1 MSSMNY
7 QKVYMNQIHSSS
19 LLCQLS
25 HMWKSQMLCDAIIKT
40 GQIITKAHRVVL
52 VAACPMLQS
61 MENASAGSHLEV
73 RLAADIK
80 QESVNTFLQYLYEGF
95 MMLTEENVR
104 DVEKVA
110 RLLQV
115 DSVIKCC
122 ADFYKC
128 MNAKTGAPFPGSAY
142 KYSFSGHDLAEFRHV
157 RATGLQKTASERI
170 IKRVSDFPRPG
181 SPGSK
186 RPRLHRGGSPS
197 DVTVIGSDKADD
209 TASMSHSYMA
219 GAPDPWDRVPK
230 LGSGMGRQ
238 GATGRN
244 SQPGVIEI
252 VEESI
257 ELVQTEPP
265 EKDSGQSSSSSS
277 RSSQRSAAVSIA
289 VTSQFNTEPDIS
301 VVNVFGNPDTQS
313 STPAAATNTITSS
326 SSSRGSITVSPLT
339 IFQDPHPPSSSGPE
353 PPSSSTVDSSS
364 GQDQQRLSEMQFSG
378 FSQRQDM
385 DSYSSGKQKSGD
397 GQLSSTPQQRPF
409 PMSMSPINQPKPF
422 AAGSAMQAGMSSP
435 SSMSL
440 PLGSPSSSKS
450 VQKPR
455 SAPASPAERARDNRR
470 ASEAA
475 GMQSTADMTPDLSIV
490 KIEASNHE
498 TGGLDMHV
506 DMPEE
511 GVMRIHQGRMP
522 DDQDDTSD
530 KEIEDWAR
538 EEMSNEG
545 SNISGDQNNSWYMG
559 TFKGTSS
566 CPEDQT
572 YSPGHDAEPSYVY
585 LDTEDIQTVQW
596 ALKLFRGFLV
606 GLNLAVDFE
615 GFPPSQL
622 NDCLSKFYLEAKS
635 KRGEMY
641 HVSTLTDVRNSIM
654 RYLSNLTPE
663 WKAHI
668 KHSNVFQPSNNLLDN
683 LRESLSES
691 PIKPKAPMKIP
702 MTASDVSLLIAS
714 GCLNLDTPL
723 GLFRKVWY
731 DLTLH
736 LGCGGQSALRGL
748 TQDSFI
754 LETDEKGRK
763 FYRLNHS
770 IKIQRARSCME
781 MQYWNWDGRMY
792 EIVGNP
798 MCPVRSMDKY
808 LSKRNPNKD
817 AFFQRPKG
825 HVHPNDVVWYESPV
839 GHGVLACLMSK
850 MAEDACLSR
859 TYTNSSIRVTIADLL
874 ERKGYSVETTM
885 GMDPRN
891 KSTKSLPAFSN
902 VKADDLHANSIL
914 IHQIMYQSDSN

>member
-95 MMLTEENVR
+95 MMLTEDNVR

-181 SPGSK
+181 SPGNK
-186 RPRLHRGGSPS
+186 RPRLHRGASPS

-209 TASMSHSYMA
+209 TASMSHSYMT

-238 GATGRN
+238 GATGKN

-265 EKDSGQSSSSSS
+265 EKDSGQPSSS
-277 RSSQRSAAVSIA
+277 RSSQKSAAVSIA

-301 VVNVFGNPDTQS
+301 VVNVFGAPETQS
-313 STPAAATNTITSS
+313 ASAGTASANTITSS

-339 IFQDPHPPSSSGPE
+339 IFQDPHPPSSSAPE
-353 PPSSSTVDSSS
+353 PPSSSAVDSSS
-364 GQDQQRLSEMQFSG
+364 GQDQQQRLPEMQFSG

-385 DSYSSGKQKSGD
+385 DSVYSAGKQQKNTDS
-397 GQLSSTPQQRPF
+397 QLTSTPQQRPF
-409 PMSMSPINQPKPF
+409 PVSVSPINQPKPF
-422 AAGSAMQAGMSSP
+422 AAGSAMQAGISSP

-470 ASEAA
+470 ASEAT

-511 GVMRIHQGRMP
+511 GVMRIHQGRLP
-522 DDQDDTSD
+522 EEQEDTSD

-545 SNISGDQNNSWYMG
+545 SNVSGDQNNSWYMG
-559 TFKGTSS
+559 TFKGRRPDKWRTG
-566 CPEDQT
+566 
-572 YSPGHDAEPSYVY
+572 GHVLTGESKHLSA
-585 LDTEDIQTVQW
+585 
-596 ALKLFRGFLV
+596 
-606 GLNLAVDFE
+606 
-615 GFPPSQL
+615 PSQL
-622 NDCLSKFYLEAKS
+622 WLQSPTLALDTSS
-635 KRGEMY
+635 S
-641 HVSTLTDVRNSIM
+641 VS
-654 RYLSNLTPE
+654 
-663 WKAHI
+663 
-668 KHSNVFQPSNNLLDN
+668 LDN
-683 LRESLSES
+683 KTSMILTEHSSLVQQILLNTPKGKRHNMWPSVIVSDKGIDGKSEG
-691 PIKPKAPMKIP
+691 PETCYIK
-702 MTASDVSLLIAS
+702 
-714 GCLNLDTPL
+714 LDPE
-723 GLFRKVWY
+723 V
-731 DLTLH
+731 
-736 LGCGGQSALRGL
+736 QEAV
-748 TQDSFI
+748 
-754 LETDEKGRK
+754 
-763 FYRLNHS
+763 
-770 IKIQRARSCME
+770 
-781 MQYWNWDGRMY
+781 Y
-792 EIVGNP
+792 EIFGSSYSRQNFAWRL
-798 MCPVRSMDKY
+798 VRSMFEDSELKDHNCY
-808 LSKRNPNKD
+808 GRKGKPSLDVEKLSKVKELVFSYYPLDDCVLQQRAWKACTVAIDKGIRNTFCD
-817 AFFQRPKG
+817 Y
-825 HVHPNDVVWYESPV
+825 HP
-839 GHGVLACLMSK
+839 
-850 MAEDACLSR
+850 R
-859 TYTNSSIRVTIADLL
+859 QQSSD
-874 ERKGYSVETTM
+874 
-885 GMDPRN
+885 
-891 KSTKSLPAFSN
+891 
-902 VKADDLHANSIL
+902 
-914 IHQIMYQSDSN
+914 

>member
-559 TFKGTSS
+559 TFKDFDTGQADVLNNSAVSS
-566 CPEDQT
+566 IIGEIEKATIHKNIKHAVHSAVQDLEYQGVEWDYNVSYREGINPEVNMRIINTVMAQYPNMVVT
-572 YSPGHDAEPSYVY
+572 GVVKACRSYFM
-585 LDTEDIQTVQW
+585 TRKTRAKRIQTNRVEEARKKQR
-596 ALKLFRGFLV
+596 KRQRMTNV
-606 GLNLAVDFE
+606 GD
-615 GFPPSQL
+615 
-622 NDCLSKFYLEAKS
+622 
-635 KRGEMY
+635 
-641 HVSTLTDVRNSIM
+641 
-654 RYLSNLTPE
+654 
-663 WKAHI
+663 
-668 KHSNVFQPSNNLLDN
+668 
-683 LRESLSES
+683 
-691 PIKPKAPMKIP
+691 
-702 MTASDVSLLIAS
+702 
-714 GCLNLDTPL
+714 
-723 GLFRKVWY
+723 
-731 DLTLH
+731 
-736 LGCGGQSALRGL
+736 
-748 TQDSFI
+748 
-754 LETDEKGRK
+754 
-763 FYRLNHS
+763 
-770 IKIQRARSCME
+770 
-781 MQYWNWDGRMY
+781 
-792 EIVGNP
+792 
-798 MCPVRSMDKY
+798 
-808 LSKRNPNKD
+808 
-817 AFFQRPKG
+817 
-825 HVHPNDVVWYESPV
+825 
-839 GHGVLACLMSK
+839 
-850 MAEDACLSR
+850 
-859 TYTNSSIRVTIADLL
+859 
-874 ERKGYSVETTM
+874 
-885 GMDPRN
+885 
-891 KSTKSLPAFSN
+891 
-902 VKADDLHANSIL
+902 
-914 IHQIMYQSDSN
+914 

>member
-95 MMLTEENVR
+95 MMLTEDNVR

-181 SPGSK
+181 SPGNK
-186 RPRLHRGGSPS
+186 RPRLHRGASPS

-209 TASMSHSYMA
+209 TASMSHSYMT

-238 GATGRN
+238 GATGKN

-265 EKDSGQSSSSSS
+265 EKDSGQPSSS
-277 RSSQRSAAVSIA
+277 RSSQKSAAVSIA

-301 VVNVFGNPDTQS
+301 VVNVFGAPETQS
-313 STPAAATNTITSS
+313 ASAGTASANTITSS

-339 IFQDPHPPSSSGPE
+339 IFQDPHPPSSSAPE
-353 PPSSSTVDSSS
+353 PPSSSAVDSSS
-364 GQDQQRLSEMQFSG
+364 GQDQQQRLPEMQFSG

-385 DSYSSGKQKSGD
+385 DSVYSAGKQQKNTDS
-397 GQLSSTPQQRPF
+397 QLTSTPQQRPF
-409 PMSMSPINQPKPF
+409 PVSVSPINQPKPF
-422 AAGSAMQAGMSSP
+422 AAGSAMQAGISSP

-470 ASEAA
+470 ASEAT

-511 GVMRIHQGRMP
+511 GVMRIHQGRLP
-522 DDQDDTSD
+522 EEQEDTSD

-545 SNISGDQNNSWYMG
+545 SNVSGDQNNSWYMG
-559 TFKGTSS
+559 TFKEPIPKHRSVTQQNGEKQNLKLPQMAPVVASSKAPTTVTSS
-566 CPEDQT
+566 SRQQVYPEFEGADPALLALGITDSCITPGEVYIDIGGENQDDVVITGNTPGVSSVQQHKQHNWGASPRTGKARGRSPRPLLGSTQGHATSWDQVAMSRDSQVVPVELHRAHSYQDAFPDEPGT
-572 YSPGHDAEPSYVY
+572 GERSPRSVGAMLNHRAIHTPMMKNKPCAYCLMKQVRTKSGWYVY
-585 LDTEDIQTVQW
+585 TTYKCEVCDVPLCTGQRNCF
-596 ALKLFRGFLV
+596 ALYHMDNKLPGQVINTRADSNNVL
-606 GLNLAVDFE
+606 
-615 GFPPSQL
+615 
-622 NDCLSKFYLEAKS
+622 
-635 KRGEMY
+635 
-641 HVSTLTDVRNSIM
+641 STL
-654 RYLSNLTPE
+654 
-663 WKAHI
+663 
-668 KHSNVFQPSNNLLDN
+668 
-683 LRESLSES
+683 
-691 PIKPKAPMKIP
+691 
-702 MTASDVSLLIAS
+702 
-714 GCLNLDTPL
+714 
-723 GLFRKVWY
+723 
-731 DLTLH
+731 
-736 LGCGGQSALRGL
+736 QS
-748 TQDSFI
+748 
-754 LETDEKGRK
+754 
-763 FYRLNHS
+763 
-770 IKIQRARSCME
+770 
-781 MQYWNWDGRMY
+781 
-792 EIVGNP
+792 
-798 MCPVRSMDKY
+798 
-808 LSKRNPNKD
+808 
-817 AFFQRPKG
+817 
-825 HVHPNDVVWYESPV
+825 
-839 GHGVLACLMSK
+839 
-850 MAEDACLSR
+850 
-859 TYTNSSIRVTIADLL
+859 
-874 ERKGYSVETTM
+874 
-885 GMDPRN
+885 
-891 KSTKSLPAFSN
+891 
-902 VKADDLHANSIL
+902 
-914 IHQIMYQSDSN
+914 

>member
-559 TFKGTSS
+559 TFKGGSSVTFLQGKPSSVTMATSLS
-566 CPEDQT
+566 GNHSMANMATSLLGNDSNISMTTNLPEWQDQIQIQGVDHRLIHIGGKNRACAYCT
-572 YSPGHDAEPSYVY
+572 ISKNKTRLGWARKSYYKCDACGVPLCRGETNCYERYHDLVQEHQHLVDSPKNLY
-585 LDTEDIQTVQW
+585 
-596 ALKLFRGFLV
+596 KFL
-606 GLNLAVDFE
+606 LRKFSSQMDVDF
-615 GFPPSQL
+615 
-622 NDCLSKFYLEAKS
+622 
-635 KRGEMY
+635 
-641 HVSTLTDVRNSIM
+641 V
-654 RYLSNLTPE
+654 PE
-663 WKAHI
+663 SFKMQGI
-668 KHSNVFQPSNNLLDN
+668 DFSFSSLD
-683 LRESLSES
+683 
-691 PIKPKAPMKIP
+691 PK
-702 MTASDVSLLIAS
+702 
-714 GCLNLDTPL
+714 
-723 GLFRKVWY
+723 
-731 DLTLH
+731 
-736 LGCGGQSALRGL
+736 
-748 TQDSFI
+748 
-754 LETDEKGRK
+754 
-763 FYRLNHS
+763 
-770 IKIQRARSCME
+770 
-781 MQYWNWDGRMY
+781 
-792 EIVGNP
+792 
-798 MCPVRSMDKY
+798 
-808 LSKRNPNKD
+808 
-817 AFFQRPKG
+817 
-825 HVHPNDVVWYESPV
+825 
-839 GHGVLACLMSK
+839 
-850 MAEDACLSR
+850 
-859 TYTNSSIRVTIADLL
+859 
-874 ERKGYSVETTM
+874 
-885 GMDPRN
+885 
-891 KSTKSLPAFSN
+891 
-902 VKADDLHANSIL
+902 
-914 IHQIMYQSDSN
+914 

>member
-25 HMWKSQMLCDAIIKT
+25 HMWKGQMLCDAIIKT
-40 GQIITKAHRVVL
+40 GQVITKAHRVVL

-104 DVEKVA
+104 DVEKVG

-128 MNAKTGAPFPGSAY
+128 MNAKTGAPFPGSSY

-186 RPRLHRGGSPS
+186 RPRLYRGGSPS

-209 TASMSHSYMA
+209 TASMSHSYMS

-230 LGSGMGRQ
+230 LGSGMSRQ

-252 VEESI
+252 IEERI

-265 EKDSGQSSSSSS
+265 EKDSGQPSSS
-277 RSSQRSAAVSIA
+277 RSSQKSAAVSIA

-301 VVNVFGNPDTQS
+301 VVNVFGSPETQS
-313 STPAAATNTITSS
+313 TTAASNAITSS

-339 IFQDPHPPSSSGPE
+339 IFQEPHPQSSSAPEPSS
-353 PPSSSTVDSSS
+353 SSSTVESS
-364 GQDQQRLSEMQFSG
+364 GQVSEIQFAG
-378 FSQRQDM
+378 FSQRQDVV
-385 DSYSSGKQKSGD
+385 DSVYGMGKQQKSVD
-397 GQLSSTPQQRPF
+397 SQLTSTPHQRPF
-409 PMSMSPINQPKPF
+409 PVSVSPITQPKPF
-422 AAGSAMQAGMSSP
+422 AAGSAVQAGISSP

-455 SAPASPAERARDNRR
+455 SAPASPAERARDSRR

-475 GMQSTADMTPDLSIV
+475 GMHSTADMTPDLSIV
-490 KIEASNHE
+490 KIESSNHE

-511 GVMRIHQGRMP
+511 GVMRIHPGRMP
-522 DDQDDTSD
+522 DEQEEASD

-559 TFKGTSS
+559 TFK
-566 CPEDQT
+566 
-572 YSPGHDAEPSYVY
+572 
-585 LDTEDIQTVQW
+585 DTESG
-596 ALKLFRGFLV
+596 LFHPPFSQSTG
-606 GLNLAVDFE
+606 VDL
-615 GFPPSQL
+615 FPPL
-622 NDCLSKFYLEAKS
+622 A
-635 KRGEMY
+635 G
-641 HVSTLTDVRNSIM
+641 
-654 RYLSNLTPE
+654 
-663 WKAHI
+663 
-668 KHSNVFQPSNNLLDN
+668 
-683 LRESLSES
+683 
-691 PIKPKAPMKIP
+691 
-702 MTASDVSLLIAS
+702 
-714 GCLNLDTPL
+714 
-723 GLFRKVWY
+723 
-731 DLTLH
+731 DLTQH
-736 LGCGGQSALRGL
+736 
-748 TQDSFI
+748 I
-754 LETDEKGRK
+754 
-763 FYRLNHS
+763 
-770 IKIQRARSCME
+770 
-781 MQYWNWDGRMY
+781 
-792 EIVGNP
+792 
-798 MCPVRSMDKY
+798 PVKNENNKY
-808 LSKRNPNKD
+808 TKCFL
-817 AFFQRPKG
+817 
-825 HVHPNDVVWYESPV
+825 
-839 GHGVLACLMSK
+839 CL
-850 MAEDACLSR
+850 
-859 TYTNSSIRVTIADLL
+859 
-874 ERKGYSVETTM
+874 
-885 GMDPRN
+885 RN
-891 KSTKSLPAFSN
+891 KTKTKSGWRVNTYYKCSRC
-902 VKADDLHANSIL
+902 SIPL
-914 IHQIMYQSDSN
+914 CNNRERNCFETFHRQLLMYKSDASQYPNQPLFKYPFE

>member
-559 TFKGTSS
+559 TFKGPASVS
-566 CPEDQT
+566 HRQMQSFQSHSKSFASYPPRQSHILAQGDMQ
-572 YSPGHDAEPSYVY
+572 GH
-585 LDTEDIQTVQW
+585 
-596 ALKLFRGFLV
+596 
-606 GLNLAVDFE
+606 LAMLARMSAP
-615 GFPPSQL
+615 GFPVQGQAYS
-622 NDCLSKFYLEAKS
+622 SK
-635 KRGEMY
+635 
-641 HVSTLTDVRNSIM
+641 V
-654 RYLSNLTPE
+654 
-663 WKAHI
+663 
-668 KHSNVFQPSNNLLDN
+668 
-683 LRESLSES
+683 SES
-691 PIKPKAPMKIP
+691 PTYGGNLQKASSLYLGGHHHRLAHLQGLRKLCVYCQFNKIKTK
-702 MTASDVSLLIAS
+702 S
-714 GCLNLDTPL
+714 GWWIYTRYKCEGCEVPLCNTTSERDCFMLYHNLM
-723 GLFRKVWY
+723 Y
-731 DLTLH
+731 
-736 LGCGGQSALRGL
+736 GGS
-748 TQDSFI
+748 
-754 LETDEKGRK
+754 
-763 FYRLNHS
+763 
-770 IKIQRARSCME
+770 
-781 MQYWNWDGRMY
+781 
-792 EIVGNP
+792 
-798 MCPVRSMDKY
+798 
-808 LSKRNPNKD
+808 
-817 AFFQRPKG
+817 
-825 HVHPNDVVWYESPV
+825 
-839 GHGVLACLMSK
+839 
-850 MAEDACLSR
+850 
-859 TYTNSSIRVTIADLL
+859 
-874 ERKGYSVETTM
+874 SVEAPTSAQASQVNAAPT
-885 GMDPRN
+885 
-891 KSTKSLPAFSN
+891 SAPALQLAHDN
-902 VKADDLHANSIL
+902 VNNDLKADFSQNDANSGL
-914 IHQIMYQSDSN
+914 QYYSADK

>member
-559 TFKGTSS
+559 TFKEDPWVASPVSGSSFPASPSWRSSSQVGSLPTRLAIHKLIPISGPINRKLCVYCQLNKTKTKSGWLVYSRCKCEACDVALCKRERGCFKLYHDLIFGGVNEANESQTGVGSNVNLKQFIVKPHSSMSMSLANVSSSHISNTTPYSKYTLSHHVASLPQSNISTTHQSVSSTHPTNSNILVCPVSPKHEYHHMPSSSVDSTMSREPSRQGFRGTSCPHNVCKCSRKLRPCDNKLMS
-566 CPEDQT
+566 CD
-572 YSPGHDAEPSYVY
+572 
-585 LDTEDIQTVQW
+585 
-596 ALKLFRGFLV
+596 
-606 GLNLAVDFE
+606 
-615 GFPPSQL
+615 
-622 NDCLSKFYLEAKS
+622 SKF
-635 KRGEMY
+635 
-641 HVSTLTDVRNSIM
+641 
-654 RYLSNLTPE
+654 
-663 WKAHI
+663 
-668 KHSNVFQPSNNLLDN
+668 
-683 LRESLSES
+683 
-691 PIKPKAPMKIP
+691 
-702 MTASDVSLLIAS
+702 
-714 GCLNLDTPL
+714 
-723 GLFRKVWY
+723 
-731 DLTLH
+731 
-736 LGCGGQSALRGL
+736 
-748 TQDSFI
+748 
-754 LETDEKGRK
+754 
-763 FYRLNHS
+763 
-770 IKIQRARSCME
+770 
-781 MQYWNWDGRMY
+781 
-792 EIVGNP
+792 
-798 MCPVRSMDKY
+798 
-808 LSKRNPNKD
+808 
-817 AFFQRPKG
+817 
-825 HVHPNDVVWYESPV
+825 
-839 GHGVLACLMSK
+839 
-850 MAEDACLSR
+850 
-859 TYTNSSIRVTIADLL
+859 
-874 ERKGYSVETTM
+874 
-885 GMDPRN
+885 
-891 KSTKSLPAFSN
+891 
-902 VKADDLHANSIL
+902 
-914 IHQIMYQSDSN
+914 

>member
-559 TFKGTSS
+559 TFKEPASNPYSQSKTLLHLSGHLTTMARMSVPSVPVVPQRHMVVAQGHHPQGHLFEVRTDNKGT
-566 CPEDQT
+566 PKI
-572 YSPGHDAEPSYVY
+572 EPQHRLVHLEGQKKLCVY
-585 LDTEDIQTVQW
+585 C
-596 ALKLFRGFLV
+596 
-606 GLNLAVDFE
+606 
-615 GFPPSQL
+615 QL
-622 NDCLSKFYLEAKS
+622 N
-635 KRGEMY
+635 
-641 HVSTLTDVRNSIM
+641 N
-654 RYLSNLTPE
+654 
-663 WKAHI
+663 I
-668 KHSNVFQPSNNLLDN
+668 K
-683 LRESLSES
+683 
-691 PIKPKAPMKIP
+691 
-702 MTASDVSLLIAS
+702 
-714 GCLNLDTPL
+714 
-723 GLFRKVWY
+723 
-731 DLTLH
+731 
-736 LGCGGQSALRGL
+736 
-748 TQDSFI
+748 
-754 LETDEKGRK
+754 
-763 FYRLNHS
+763 
-770 IKIQRARSCME
+770 
-781 MQYWNWDGRMY
+781 
-792 EIVGNP
+792 
-798 MCPVRSMDKY
+798 
-808 LSKRNPNKD
+808 
-817 AFFQRPKG
+817 
-825 HVHPNDVVWYESPV
+825 
-839 GHGVLACLMSK
+839 
-850 MAEDACLSR
+850 
-859 TYTNSSIRVTIADLL
+859 
-874 ERKGYSVETTM
+874 
-885 GMDPRN
+885 
-891 KSTKSLPAFSN
+891 TKSGWWVYTWYKCEGCEVPLCNTTSERDCF
-902 VKADDLHANSIL
+902 LLYHR
-914 IHQIMYQSDSN
+914 HTH

>member
-25 HMWKSQMLCDAIIKT
+25 HMWKGQMLCDAIIKT
-40 GQIITKAHRVVL
+40 GQVITKAHRVVL

-104 DVEKVA
+104 DVEKVG

-128 MNAKTGAPFPGSAY
+128 MNAKTGAPFPGSSY

-186 RPRLHRGGSPS
+186 RPRLYRGGSPS

-209 TASMSHSYMA
+209 TASMSHSYMS

-230 LGSGMGRQ
+230 LGSGMSRQ

-252 VEESI
+252 IEERI

-265 EKDSGQSSSSSS
+265 EKDSGQPSSS
-277 RSSQRSAAVSIA
+277 RSSQKSAAVSIA

-301 VVNVFGNPDTQS
+301 VVNVFGSPETQS
-313 STPAAATNTITSS
+313 TTAASNAITSS

-339 IFQDPHPPSSSGPE
+339 IFQEPHPQSSSAPEPSS
-353 PPSSSTVDSSS
+353 SSSTVESS
-364 GQDQQRLSEMQFSG
+364 GQVSEIQFAG
-378 FSQRQDM
+378 FSQRQDVV
-385 DSYSSGKQKSGD
+385 DSVYGMGKQQKSVD
-397 GQLSSTPQQRPF
+397 SQLTSTPHQRPF
-409 PMSMSPINQPKPF
+409 PVSVSPITQPKPF
-422 AAGSAMQAGMSSP
+422 AAGSAVQAGISSP

-455 SAPASPAERARDNRR
+455 SAPASPAERARDSRR

-475 GMQSTADMTPDLSIV
+475 GMHSTADMTPDLSIV
-490 KIEASNHE
+490 KIESSNHE

-511 GVMRIHQGRMP
+511 GVMRIHPGRMP
-522 DDQDDTSD
+522 DEQEEASD

-559 TFKGTSS
+559 TFKAGEVVGDDDDVICVEQQVVYTGERKQYLAGTRMRTLRDIKLMKEWLASHGMS
-566 CPEDQT
+566 NNIET
-572 YSPGHDAEPSYVY
+572 MDAVTLNNSLEHFYAGASTRDGKPYTRS
-585 LDTEDIQTVQW
+585 T
-596 ALKLFRGFLV
+596 LV
-606 GLNLAVDFE
+606 GIRASMNRYMQTLPLGNVYSVLKSDAFASSNAVLERLCDRDKGRE
-615 GFPPSQL
+615 RITIKK
-622 NDCLSKFYLEAKS
+622 CLSCEDLS
-635 KRGEMY
+635 KLMLSG
-641 HVSTLTDVRNSIM
+641 VLSTCNPLSI
-654 RYLSNLTPE
+654 
-663 WKAHI
+663 
-668 KHSNVFQPSNNLLDN
+668 V
-683 LRESLSES
+683 
-691 PIKPKAPMKIP
+691 
-702 MTASDVSLLIAS
+702 
-714 GCLNLDTPL
+714 
-723 GLFRKVWY
+723 RKVWF

-736 LGCGGQSALRGL
+736 FGIKGKEAIRTL
-748 TQDSFI
+748 TKDSFI
-754 LETDEKGRK
+754 LETDENGLNY
-763 FYRLNHS
+763 YRLNVEKEMP
-770 IKIQRARSCME
+770 KIDTFSE
-781 MQYWNWDGRMY
+781 MHDWNWHMRMY
-792 EIVGNP
+792 EIP
-798 MCPVRSMDKY
+798 DSPHCPVRSMSLY
-808 LSKRNPNKD
+808 ISKLGHVHD
-817 AFFQRPKG
+817 DFFQRSIESKQCNSRFWYLGPMG
-825 HVHPNDVVWYESPV
+825 HNTILKMMSDISESA
-839 GHGVLACLMSK
+839 G
-850 MAEDACLSR
+850 LSI
-859 TYTNSSIRVTIADLL
+859 TYTNICLKATIAKMLSEHQEFNEDSVLNMHCKNRAGL
-874 ERKGYSVETTM
+874 VPLFPSGKLKQYSYI
-885 GMDPRN
+885 
-891 KSTKSLPAFSN
+891 
-902 VKADDLHANSIL
+902 LHNLFYSQL
-914 IHQIMYQSDSN
+914 YDYDN

>member
-559 TFKGTSS
+559 TFKEWLTIQG
-566 CPEDQT
+566 EDPNFEQT
-572 YSPGHDAEPSYVY
+572 TAV
-585 LDTEDIQTVQW
+585 
-596 ALKLFRGFLV
+596 KLNHLLV
-606 GLNLAVDFE
+606 NFYRYYHSNENLPDE
-615 GFPPSQL
+615 LLRLYP
-622 NDCLSKFYLEAKS
+622 LE
-635 KRGEMY
+635 M
-641 HVSTLTDVRNSIM
+641 T
-654 RYLSNLTPE
+654 RYLQAKPFFRDMDITYNPEFVSSNRVLESILGGDVETATKPITP
-663 WKAHI
+663 AHLQI
-668 KHSNVFQPSNNLLDN
+668 LYSS
-683 LRESLSES
+683 
-691 PIKPKAPMKIP
+691 
-702 MTASDVSLLIAS
+702 SLLS
-714 GCLNLDTPL
+714 CNDPFSLQN
-723 GLFRKVWY
+723 KVWMDVNLY
-731 DLTLH
+731 FGVL
-736 LGCGGQSALRGL
+736 SRIFLRQL
-748 TQDSFI
+748 RKDSFV
-754 LETDEKGRK
+754 LETDPTMGRRYFRIVDSNIGK
-763 FYRLNHS
+763 DKVMS
-770 IKIQRARSCME
+770 
-781 MQYWNWDGRMY
+781 RMY
-792 EIVGNP
+792 EQIGSP
-798 MCPVRSMDKY
+798 FCPVSSLLLY
-808 LSKRNPNKD
+808 LTKLNPNSD
-817 AFFQRPKG
+817 VFFQQPRRESNLQNWYTETAVGKN
-825 HVHPNDVVWYESPV
+825 VHSNKLATLCSHAGINTYYKNTALRMFSRS
-839 GHGVLACLMSK
+839 VLSYTSDLTNAYSD
-850 MAEDACLSR
+850 EIER
-859 TYTNSSIRVTIADLL
+859 TINGL
-874 ERKGYSVETTM
+874 
-885 GMDPRN
+885 N
-891 KSTKSLPAFSN
+891 N
-902 VKADDLHANSIL
+902 
-914 IHQIMYQSDSN
+914 

>member
-559 TFKGTSS
+559 TFKDPQTSAGS
-566 CPEDQT
+566 KPYRLSNVMRQQAAPFKGPAHQGP
-572 YSPGHDAEPSYVY
+572 SFGSAKALPGLGSFLKGSGPAKH
-585 LDTEDIQTVQW
+585 
-596 ALKLFRGFLV
+596 ALSQ
-606 GLNLAVDFE
+606 
-615 GFPPSQL
+615 SQL
-622 NDCLSKFYLEAKS
+622 VTAMFHGPVSGHPTGAGTMSDLSASYLQSGDKQGAWLQQKYEGQVQEESHECGPFSDHKLVYTIDKKYKPCVFCQINKKKTKSGWYAYSYYKCDVCDIPLCKGSRDCFHLYHKFLA
-635 KRGEMY
+635 
-641 HVSTLTDVRNSIM
+641 I
-654 RYLSNLTPE
+654 
-663 WKAHI
+663 
-668 KHSNVFQPSNNLLDN
+668 
-683 LRESLSES
+683 
-691 PIKPKAPMKIP
+691 
-702 MTASDVSLLIAS
+702 
-714 GCLNLDTPL
+714 
-723 GLFRKVWY
+723 
-731 DLTLH
+731 
-736 LGCGGQSALRGL
+736 
-748 TQDSFI
+748 
-754 LETDEKGRK
+754 
-763 FYRLNHS
+763 
-770 IKIQRARSCME
+770 
-781 MQYWNWDGRMY
+781 
-792 EIVGNP
+792 
-798 MCPVRSMDKY
+798 
-808 LSKRNPNKD
+808 NKD
-817 AFFQRPKG
+817 YACVNIPK
-825 HVHPNDVVWYESPV
+825 
-839 GHGVLACLMSK
+839 
-850 MAEDACLSR
+850 SR
-859 TYTNSSIRVTIADLL
+859 LDS
-874 ERKGYSVETTM
+874 
-885 GMDPRN
+885 
-891 KSTKSLPAFSN
+891 
-902 VKADDLHANSIL
+902 
-914 IHQIMYQSDSN
+914 YQSSL

>member
-80 QESVNTFLQYLYEGF
+80 QDSVNTFLQYLYEGF

-157 RATGLQKTASERI
+157 RATGLQKTASERV

-186 RPRLHRGGSPS
+186 RPRLNRGGSPS
-197 DVTVIGSDKADD
+197 DVTVIGVDKADD

-219 GAPDPWDRVPK
+219 GPPDPWDRVPK
-230 LGSGMGRQ
+230 LGSGMSRH
-238 GATGRN
+238 GATGRSN

-265 EKDSGQSSSSSS
+265 EKDSGQSSS

-339 IFQDPHPPSSSGPE
+339 IFQDPHPPSSTE
-353 PPSSSTVDSSS
+353 PSSTVDSSS
-364 GQDQQRLSEMQFSG
+364 GQDQRLSELQFSG
-378 FSQRQDM
+378 FSQRPDT
-385 DSYSSGKQKSGD
+385 DGYSSAKQKSGES
-397 GQLSSTPQQRPF
+397 QLTSTPQQRPF

-422 AAGSAMQAGMSSP
+422 AAGSAMQAGMTSP

-450 VQKPR
+450 VPKPR

-475 GMQSTADMTPDLSIV
+475 GVQSSTADMTPDLSIV

-511 GVMRIHQGRMP
+511 GVMRIHPGRMP
-522 DDQDDTSD
+522 DEQEETSD

-545 SNISGDQNNSWYMG
+545 SNVSGDQNNSWYMG
-559 TFKGTSS
+559 TFKD
-566 CPEDQT
+566 PQT
-572 YSPGHDAEPSYVY
+572 GSKPDPLHVTNVMRHKAALPHHQGAALGSVKALPGLGSFLKGSGMSQSQLVSAMIHGSIAAHPTQSGARPDTGATQQPGAWLQLQGEGQEASHETFSDHKLVYTIDKKYKPCVFCQINKKKTKSGWYAYSYYKCDKC
-585 LDTEDIQTVQW
+585 DIPLCKGSRDCFHQYH
-596 ALKLFRGFLV
+596 KF
-606 GLNLAVDFE
+606 LAV
-615 GFPPSQL
+615 
-622 NDCLSKFYLEAKS
+622 
-635 KRGEMY
+635 
-641 HVSTLTDVRNSIM
+641 
-654 RYLSNLTPE
+654 
-663 WKAHI
+663 
-668 KHSNVFQPSNNLLDN
+668 
-683 LRESLSES
+683 
-691 PIKPKAPMKIP
+691 
-702 MTASDVSLLIAS
+702 
-714 GCLNLDTPL
+714 
-723 GLFRKVWY
+723 
-731 DLTLH
+731 
-736 LGCGGQSALRGL
+736 
-748 TQDSFI
+748 
-754 LETDEKGRK
+754 
-763 FYRLNHS
+763 
-770 IKIQRARSCME
+770 
-781 MQYWNWDGRMY
+781 
-792 EIVGNP
+792 
-798 MCPVRSMDKY
+798 
-808 LSKRNPNKD
+808 NKD
-817 AFFQRPKG
+817 YAGINIPKTRL
-825 HVHPNDVVWYESPV
+825 DS
-839 GHGVLACLMSK
+839 
-850 MAEDACLSR
+850 
-859 TYTNSSIRVTIADLL
+859 
-874 ERKGYSVETTM
+874 
-885 GMDPRN
+885 
-891 KSTKSLPAFSN
+891 
-902 VKADDLHANSIL
+902 
-914 IHQIMYQSDSN
+914 YQSSH

>member
-95 MMLTEENVR
+95 MMLTEDNVR

-181 SPGSK
+181 SPGNK
-186 RPRLHRGGSPS
+186 RPRLHRGASPS

-209 TASMSHSYMA
+209 TASMSHSYMT

-238 GATGRN
+238 GATGKN

-265 EKDSGQSSSSSS
+265 EKDSGQPSSS
-277 RSSQRSAAVSIA
+277 RSSQKSAAVSIA

-301 VVNVFGNPDTQS
+301 VVNVFGAPETQS
-313 STPAAATNTITSS
+313 ASAGTASANTITSS

-339 IFQDPHPPSSSGPE
+339 IFQDPHPPSSSAPE
-353 PPSSSTVDSSS
+353 PPSSSAVDSSS
-364 GQDQQRLSEMQFSG
+364 GQDQQQRLPEMQFSG

-385 DSYSSGKQKSGD
+385 DSVYSAGKQQKNTDS
-397 GQLSSTPQQRPF
+397 QLTSTPQQRPF
-409 PMSMSPINQPKPF
+409 PVSVSPINQPKPF
-422 AAGSAMQAGMSSP
+422 AAGSAMQAGISSP

-470 ASEAA
+470 ASEAT

-511 GVMRIHQGRMP
+511 GVMRIHQGRLP
-522 DDQDDTSD
+522 EEQEDTSD

-545 SNISGDQNNSWYMG
+545 SNVSGDQNNSWYMG
-559 TFKGTSS
+559 TFKEDPWVASSVSGSPFPASPSWRSSSHVGTLPTRLAIHKLIPITGPINRKLCVYCQLNKTKTKSGWLVYSRCKCEACDVALCKRERGCFKLYHDLIFGGVNEANESQTGVGSNVNLKQFIVKPHSGVTMSQANVSS
-566 CPEDQT
+566 SVLSNTAPYSKYALSHHVASLSQSNLSSTNQNVSSTHPNNSHVLVCPT
-572 YSPGHDAEPSYVY
+572 SPKREYHQLPSSSVDSTMSTGHSRP
-585 LDTEDIQTVQW
+585 
-596 ALKLFRGFLV
+596 
-606 GLNLAVDFE
+606 DFE
-615 GFPPSQL
+615 EPLALTMSAHVTANSGPVTASTGHAMPSSSHMAPSPDMVTENSDNMAADSGQ
-622 NDCLSKFYLEAKS
+622 DIIISSQETS
-635 KRGEMY
+635 DTD
-641 HVSTLTDVRNSIM
+641 HVSESTAQVTGSSDHVTGNAS
-654 RYLSNLTPE
+654 YAYGSV
-663 WKAHI
+663 
-668 KHSNVFQPSNNLLDN
+668 VFPT
-683 LRESLSES
+683 R
-691 PIKPKAPMKIP
+691 
-702 MTASDVSLLIAS
+702 
-714 GCLNLDTPL
+714 
-723 GLFRKVWY
+723 
-731 DLTLH
+731 
-736 LGCGGQSALRGL
+736 
-748 TQDSFI
+748 SFMH
-754 LETDEKGRK
+754 D
-763 FYRLNHS
+763 
-770 IKIQRARSCME
+770 
-781 MQYWNWDGRMY
+781 
-792 EIVGNP
+792 
-798 MCPVRSMDKY
+798 
-808 LSKRNPNKD
+808 
-817 AFFQRPKG
+817 
-825 HVHPNDVVWYESPV
+825 
-839 GHGVLACLMSK
+839 
-850 MAEDACLSR
+850 R
-859 TYTNSSIRVTIADLL
+859 T
-874 ERKGYSVETTM
+874 EEG
-885 GMDPRN
+885 
-891 KSTKSLPAFSN
+891 
-902 VKADDLHANSIL
+902 
-914 IHQIMYQSDSN
+914 

>member
-80 QESVNTFLQYLYEGF
+80 QDSVNTFLQYLYEGF

-157 RATGLQKTASERI
+157 RATGLQKTASERV

-186 RPRLHRGGSPS
+186 RPRLNRGGSPS
-197 DVTVIGSDKADD
+197 DVTVIGVDKADD

-219 GAPDPWDRVPK
+219 GPPDPWDRVPK
-230 LGSGMGRQ
+230 LGSGMSRH
-238 GATGRN
+238 GATGRSN

-265 EKDSGQSSSSSS
+265 EKDSGQSSS

-339 IFQDPHPPSSSGPE
+339 IFQDPHPPSSTE
-353 PPSSSTVDSSS
+353 PSSTVDSSS
-364 GQDQQRLSEMQFSG
+364 GQDQRLSELQFSG
-378 FSQRQDM
+378 FSQRPDT
-385 DSYSSGKQKSGD
+385 DGYSSAKQKSGES
-397 GQLSSTPQQRPF
+397 QLTSTPQQRPF

-422 AAGSAMQAGMSSP
+422 AAGSAMQAGMTSP

-450 VQKPR
+450 VPKPR

-475 GMQSTADMTPDLSIV
+475 GVQSSTADMTPDLSIV

-511 GVMRIHQGRMP
+511 GVMRIHPGRMP
-522 DDQDDTSD
+522 DEQEETSD

-545 SNISGDQNNSWYMG
+545 SNVSGDQNNSWYMG
-559 TFKGTSS
+559 TFKEFDTTLTEVTNNTSVS
-566 CPEDQT
+566 VAIGEIEKATIQKSIKHSVHSAVQNLEQQGVEWDYNVSYREGINPEVNLRVTNMVMSQ
-572 YSPGHDAEPSYVY
+572 YSNMELAGVIKACKSYFI
-585 LDTEDIQTVQW
+585 TRKKKAKWIQTNRVEETRKKQRKRQRMTSNRVRRLAALSSMTGGISASDRTRLEEALSSTTYISSQESDSDPDTPSW
-596 ALKLFRGFLV
+596 ALKSLVVRKLAWRSDFL
-606 GLNLAVDFE
+606 NHWFT
-615 GFPPSQL
+615 
-622 NDCLSKFYLEAKS
+622 K
-635 KRGEMY
+635 
-641 HVSTLTDVRNSIM
+641 
-654 RYLSNLTPE
+654 
-663 WKAHI
+663 
-668 KHSNVFQPSNNLLDN
+668 
-683 LRESLSES
+683 
-691 PIKPKAPMKIP
+691 
-702 MTASDVSLLIAS
+702 
-714 GCLNLDTPL
+714 LDT
-723 GLFRKVWY
+723 
-731 DLTLH
+731 DH
-736 LGCGGQSALRGL
+736 LKSDR
-748 TQDSFI
+748 
-754 LETDEKGRK
+754 
-763 FYRLNHS
+763 
-770 IKIQRARSCME
+770 
-781 MQYWNWDGRMY
+781 
-792 EIVGNP
+792 
-798 MCPVRSMDKY
+798 
-808 LSKRNPNKD
+808 
-817 AFFQRPKG
+817 
-825 HVHPNDVVWYESPV
+825 
-839 GHGVLACLMSK
+839 
-850 MAEDACLSR
+850 CLSR
-859 TYTNSSIRVTIADLL
+859 REAEEESQRLPPKDGPDWAVRPSA
-874 ERKGYSVETTM
+874 
-885 GMDPRN
+885 P
-891 KSTKSLPAFSN
+891 TKPKK
-902 VKADDLHANSIL
+902 V
-914 IHQIMYQSDSN
+914 

>member
-559 TFKGTSS
+559 TFKVPGTDLEIEPDSVVS
-566 CPEDQT
+566 AYQPSTLEADDMLALQQAFGSGIGMYEANTGVVNRRSRGTRQGGNGRALNRKEHVCTEPGCDFRTSRIYNFQRHCRIHNDDAKLKCEICQKKFLDAYELKHHVAGHSGAFKCNLCDRSFASRMGFYEHTKFHQESDERFDCVMCGKTFWKKSRYVYHLRAYHNKVLVEEDQ
-572 YSPGHDAEPSYVY
+572 G
-585 LDTEDIQTVQW
+585 
-596 ALKLFRGFLV
+596 R
-606 GLNLAVDFE
+606 
-615 GFPPSQL
+615 
-622 NDCLSKFYLEAKS
+622 
-635 KRGEMY
+635 
-641 HVSTLTDVRNSIM
+641 
-654 RYLSNLTPE
+654 
-663 WKAHI
+663 
-668 KHSNVFQPSNNLLDN
+668 
-683 LRESLSES
+683 
-691 PIKPKAPMKIP
+691 
-702 MTASDVSLLIAS
+702 VSL
-714 GCLNLDTPL
+714 
-723 GLFRKVWY
+723 
-731 DLTLH
+731 
-736 LGCGGQSALRGL
+736 
-748 TQDSFI
+748 QDADI
-754 LETDEKGRK
+754 
-763 FYRLNHS
+763 
-770 IKIQRARSCME
+770 
-781 MQYWNWDGRMY
+781 
-792 EIVGNP
+792 
-798 MCPVRSMDKY
+798 
-808 LSKRNPNKD
+808 
-817 AFFQRPKG
+817 
-825 HVHPNDVVWYESPV
+825 
-839 GHGVLACLMSK
+839 
-850 MAEDACLSR
+850 
-859 TYTNSSIRVTIADLL
+859 SS
-874 ERKGYSVETTM
+874 
-885 GMDPRN
+885 
-891 KSTKSLPAFSN
+891 
-902 VKADDLHANSIL
+902 
-914 IHQIMYQSDSN
+914 

>member
-25 HMWKSQMLCDAIIKT
+25 HMWKGQMLCDAIIKT
-40 GQIITKAHRVVL
+40 GQVITKAHRVVL

-104 DVEKVA
+104 DVEKVG

-128 MNAKTGAPFPGSAY
+128 MNAKTGAPFPGSSY

-186 RPRLHRGGSPS
+186 RPRLYRGGSPS

-209 TASMSHSYMA
+209 TASMSHSYMS

-230 LGSGMGRQ
+230 LGSGMSRQ

-252 VEESI
+252 IEERI

-265 EKDSGQSSSSSS
+265 EKDSGQPSSS
-277 RSSQRSAAVSIA
+277 RSSQKSAAVSIA

-301 VVNVFGNPDTQS
+301 VVNVFGSPETQS
-313 STPAAATNTITSS
+313 TTAASNAITSS

-339 IFQDPHPPSSSGPE
+339 IFQEPHPQSSSAPEPSS
-353 PPSSSTVDSSS
+353 SSSTVESS
-364 GQDQQRLSEMQFSG
+364 GQVSEIQFAG
-378 FSQRQDM
+378 FSQRQDVV
-385 DSYSSGKQKSGD
+385 DSVYGMGKQQKSVD
-397 GQLSSTPQQRPF
+397 SQLTSTPHQRPF
-409 PMSMSPINQPKPF
+409 PVSVSPITQPKPF
-422 AAGSAMQAGMSSP
+422 AAGSAVQAGISSP

-455 SAPASPAERARDNRR
+455 SAPASPAERARDSRR

-475 GMQSTADMTPDLSIV
+475 GMHSTADMTPDLSIV
-490 KIEASNHE
+490 KIESSNHE

-511 GVMRIHQGRMP
+511 GVMRIHPGRMP
-522 DDQDDTSD
+522 DEQEEASD

-559 TFKGTSS
+559 TFKGRRSDKWRTRGLVLTGESQNSSATSQLGLQS
-566 CPEDQT
+566 AA
-572 YSPGHDAEPSYVY
+572 PGLDISSGLLLENNTPVFITENSTLVHQIQQGTPKGKNYTVNPSFDVSEKGV
-585 LDTEDIQTVQW
+585 DEQ
-596 ALKLFRGFLV
+596 
-606 GLNLAVDFE
+606 AVFE
-615 GFPPSQL
+615 GTVPENCNVNLDSQEREAVYEIFGSSYSRQNFAWRLVRYMYEDSELKDHNCYGRKGKPSL
-622 NDCLSKFYLEAKS
+622 KVEKLCKVKDLVFAYYPLEDDLLQQRA
-635 KRGEMY
+635 
-641 HVSTLTDVRNSIM
+641 
-654 RYLSNLTPE
+654 
-663 WKAHI
+663 WKACTVAIDKGIRNTFCDYHPRQ
-668 KHSNVFQPSNNLLDN
+668 QPGDWSF
-683 LRESLSES
+683 
-691 PIKPKAPMKIP
+691 
-702 MTASDVSLLIAS
+702 
-714 GCLNLDTPL
+714 DT
-723 GLFRKVWY
+723 V
-731 DLTLH
+731 
-736 LGCGGQSALRGL
+736 
-748 TQDSFI
+748 
-754 LETDEKGRK
+754 
-763 FYRLNHS
+763 
-770 IKIQRARSCME
+770 
-781 MQYWNWDGRMY
+781 
-792 EIVGNP
+792 
-798 MCPVRSMDKY
+798 
-808 LSKRNPNKD
+808 
-817 AFFQRPKG
+817 
-825 HVHPNDVVWYESPV
+825 
-839 GHGVLACLMSK
+839 
-850 MAEDACLSR
+850 
-859 TYTNSSIRVTIADLL
+859 TNQGT
-874 ERKGYSVETTM
+874 
-885 GMDPRN
+885 
-891 KSTKSLPAFSN
+891 
-902 VKADDLHANSIL
+902 
-914 IHQIMYQSDSN
+914 

>member
-559 TFKGTSS
+559 TFKGDLTGTFKQPFLPSIQNVSEMDSGWYGNQYAGQSTGRQVTNTANSAAAVISTSKVYNCRICCVNCIDKAS
-566 CPEDQT
+566 LKEHMYDNHSLQ
-572 YSPGHDAEPSYVY
+572 YSHFCFECGKGFKAYSGLYDHDKSNHAVGENLPTCQVCGKYFARQSR
-585 LDTEDIQTVQW
+585 L
-596 ALKLFRGFLV
+596 LV
-606 GLNLAVDFE
+606 
-615 GFPPSQL
+615 
-622 NDCLSKFYLEAKS
+622 
-635 KRGEMY
+635 
-641 HVSTLTDVRNSIM
+641 HM
-654 RYLSNLTPE
+654 R
-663 WKAHI
+663 
-668 KHSNVFQPSNNLLDN
+668 KHSKERPFVCQRCGKTYKHMQNLK
-683 LRESLSES
+683 E
-691 PIKPKAPMKIP
+691 
-702 MTASDVSLLIAS
+702 
-714 GCLNLDTPL
+714 
-723 GLFRKVWY
+723 
-731 DLTLH
+731 
-736 LGCGGQSALRGL
+736 
-748 TQDSFI
+748 
-754 LETDEKGRK
+754 
-763 FYRLNHS
+763 
-770 IKIQRARSCME
+770 
-781 MQYWNWDGRMY
+781 
-792 EIVGNP
+792 
-798 MCPVRSMDKY
+798 
-808 LSKRNPNKD
+808 
-817 AFFQRPKG
+817 
-825 HVHPNDVVWYESPV
+825 HV
-839 GHGVLACLMSK
+839 C
-850 MAEDACLSR
+850 
-859 TYTNSSIRVTIADLL
+859 
-874 ERKGYSVETTM
+874 
-885 GMDPRN
+885 
-891 KSTKSLPAFSN
+891 
-902 VKADDLHANSIL
+902 
-914 IHQIMYQSDSN
+914 

>member
-80 QESVNTFLQYLYEGF
+80 QDSVNTFLQYLYEGF

-157 RATGLQKTASERI
+157 RATGLQKTASERV

-186 RPRLHRGGSPS
+186 RPRLNRGGSPS
-197 DVTVIGSDKADD
+197 DVTVIGVDKADD

-219 GAPDPWDRVPK
+219 GPPDPWDRVPK
-230 LGSGMGRQ
+230 LGSGMSRH
-238 GATGRN
+238 GATGRSN

-265 EKDSGQSSSSSS
+265 EKDSGQSSS

-339 IFQDPHPPSSSGPE
+339 IFQDPHPPSSTE
-353 PPSSSTVDSSS
+353 PSSTVDSSS
-364 GQDQQRLSEMQFSG
+364 GQDQRLSELQFSG
-378 FSQRQDM
+378 FSQRPDT
-385 DSYSSGKQKSGD
+385 DGYSSAKQKSGES
-397 GQLSSTPQQRPF
+397 QLTSTPQQRPF

-422 AAGSAMQAGMSSP
+422 AAGSAMQAGMTSP

-450 VQKPR
+450 VPKPR

-475 GMQSTADMTPDLSIV
+475 GVQSSTADMTPDLSIV

-511 GVMRIHQGRMP
+511 GVMRIHPGRMP
-522 DDQDDTSD
+522 DEQEETSD

-545 SNISGDQNNSWYMG
+545 SNVSGDQNNSWYMG
-559 TFKGTSS
+559 TFKD
-566 CPEDQT
+566 PEISDSGNVPRFIRQHH
-572 YSPGHDAEPSYVY
+572 P
-585 LDTEDIQTVQW
+585 
-596 ALKLFRGFLV
+596 
-606 GLNLAVDFE
+606 VD
-615 GFPPSQL
+615 
-622 NDCLSKFYLEAKS
+622 
-635 KRGEMY
+635 KRSLISENFG
-641 HVSTLTDVRNSIM
+641 
-654 RYLSNLTPE
+654 LTPE
-663 WKAHI
+663 LLSSFMIPKQT
-668 KHSNVFQPSNNLLDN
+668 SQGTSQLVNVSQARFQ
-683 LRESLSES
+683 
-691 PIKPKAPMKIP
+691 
-702 MTASDVSLLIAS
+702 
-714 GCLNLDTPL
+714 
-723 GLFRKVWY
+723 
-731 DLTLH
+731 
-736 LGCGGQSALRGL
+736 GQS
-748 TQDSFI
+748 S
-754 LETDEKGRK
+754 
-763 FYRLNHS
+763 
-770 IKIQRARSCME
+770 
-781 MQYWNWDGRMY
+781 
-792 EIVGNP
+792 NP
-798 MCPVRSMDKY
+798 MMPMLSDSVLRHPEISGLVDPSLNTSVGQTYQGQHEYGQHKLVYIEDKKY
-808 LSKRNPNKD
+808 KPCVVCVMNKVKTPKGWYIYSYYKCQVCDVPLCRSKRDCFHKYH
-817 AFFQRPKG
+817 Q
-825 HVHPNDVVWYESPV
+825 Y
-839 GHGVLACLMSK
+839 MSQT
-850 MAEDACLSR
+850 C
-859 TYTNSSIRVTIADLL
+859 NSDGTFPPHAD
-874 ERKGYSVETTM
+874 
-885 GMDPRN
+885 
-891 KSTKSLPAFSN
+891 
-902 VKADDLHANSIL
+902 
-914 IHQIMYQSDSN
+914 

>member
-95 MMLTEENVR
+95 MMLTEDNVR

-181 SPGSK
+181 SPGNK
-186 RPRLHRGGSPS
+186 RPRLHRGASPS

-209 TASMSHSYMA
+209 TASMSHSYMT

-238 GATGRN
+238 GATGKN

-265 EKDSGQSSSSSS
+265 EKDSGQPSSS
-277 RSSQRSAAVSIA
+277 RSSQKSAAVSIA

-301 VVNVFGNPDTQS
+301 VVNVFGAPETQS
-313 STPAAATNTITSS
+313 ASAGTASANTITSS

-339 IFQDPHPPSSSGPE
+339 IFQDPHPPSSSAPE
-353 PPSSSTVDSSS
+353 PPSSSAVDSSS
-364 GQDQQRLSEMQFSG
+364 GQDQQQRLPEMQFSG

-385 DSYSSGKQKSGD
+385 DSVYSAGKQQKNTDS
-397 GQLSSTPQQRPF
+397 QLTSTPQQRPF
-409 PMSMSPINQPKPF
+409 PVSVSPINQPKPF
-422 AAGSAMQAGMSSP
+422 AAGSAMQAGISSP

-470 ASEAA
+470 ASEAT

-511 GVMRIHQGRMP
+511 GVMRIHQGRLP
-522 DDQDDTSD
+522 EEQEDTSD

-545 SNISGDQNNSWYMG
+545 SNVSGDQNNSWYMG
-559 TFKGTSS
+559 TFKDSAS
-566 CPEDQT
+566 V
-572 YSPGHDAEPSYVY
+572 SH
-585 LDTEDIQTVQW
+585 
-596 ALKLFRGFLV
+596 
-606 GLNLAVDFE
+606 
-615 GFPPSQL
+615 SQMQSFQS
-622 NDCLSKFYLEAKS
+622 LSKNFAPCPSRQSQILGQGNISGHLAKLACMSVPEFHGQVYSSKEQGKESPNFGVNQQRTGSLYLGGHHHRLAHLQGLRKLCVYCQFNKIKTKS
-635 KRGEMY
+635 GWWIYTRYKCDGCEVPLCNTTSERDCFMLYHNLMY
-641 HVSTLTDVRNSIM
+641 GG
-654 RYLSNLTPE
+654 
-663 WKAHI
+663 
-668 KHSNVFQPSNNLLDN
+668 SNVEGSKVGQASPLIETRTSVPDPVLVQSITNNDAKVEFSQSTSTSTFLGQNVYNADRVDN
-683 LRESLSES
+683 
-691 PIKPKAPMKIP
+691 
-702 MTASDVSLLIAS
+702 
-714 GCLNLDTPL
+714 
-723 GLFRKVWY
+723 
-731 DLTLH
+731 
-736 LGCGGQSALRGL
+736 
-748 TQDSFI
+748 
-754 LETDEKGRK
+754 
-763 FYRLNHS
+763 
-770 IKIQRARSCME
+770 
-781 MQYWNWDGRMY
+781 
-792 EIVGNP
+792 
-798 MCPVRSMDKY
+798 
-808 LSKRNPNKD
+808 
-817 AFFQRPKG
+817 
-825 HVHPNDVVWYESPV
+825 
-839 GHGVLACLMSK
+839 
-850 MAEDACLSR
+850 
-859 TYTNSSIRVTIADLL
+859 
-874 ERKGYSVETTM
+874 
-885 GMDPRN
+885 
-891 KSTKSLPAFSN
+891 
-902 VKADDLHANSIL
+902 
-914 IHQIMYQSDSN
+914 

>member
-80 QESVNTFLQYLYEGF
+80 QDSVNTFLQYLYEGF

-157 RATGLQKTASERI
+157 RATGLQKTASERV

-186 RPRLHRGGSPS
+186 RPRLNRGGSPS
-197 DVTVIGSDKADD
+197 DVTVIGVDKADD

-219 GAPDPWDRVPK
+219 GPPDPWDRVPK
-230 LGSGMGRQ
+230 LGSGMSRH
-238 GATGRN
+238 GATGRSN

-265 EKDSGQSSSSSS
+265 EKDSGQSSS

-339 IFQDPHPPSSSGPE
+339 IFQDPHPPSSTE
-353 PPSSSTVDSSS
+353 PSSTVDSSS
-364 GQDQQRLSEMQFSG
+364 GQDQRLSELQFSG
-378 FSQRQDM
+378 FSQRPDT
-385 DSYSSGKQKSGD
+385 DGYSSAKQKSGES
-397 GQLSSTPQQRPF
+397 QLTSTPQQRPF

-422 AAGSAMQAGMSSP
+422 AAGSAMQAGMTSP

-450 VQKPR
+450 VPKPR

-475 GMQSTADMTPDLSIV
+475 GVQSSTADMTPDLSIV

-511 GVMRIHQGRMP
+511 GVMRIHPGRMP
-522 DDQDDTSD
+522 DEQEETSD

-545 SNISGDQNNSWYMG
+545 SNVSGDQNNSWYMG
-559 TFKGTSS
+559 TFKEPTPKHRGVAQQNGEKQNLKLPPMTSTAPSAVTSS
-566 CPEDQT
+566 APPGLPGLEGADPALLALGVRDVTPGEVYIDLGGEPDVIITDNTPSPHSVQQKQPTWTTGKRQGWPRRRSSRPLSGPTQGHAPQWDQ
-572 YSPGHDAEPSYVY
+572 SRDSQVIPVELHRAQSHPGGFPDEPSAGEMSPCHMGSMLNHRAIHTPMMKNKPCVYCLMKQVRTKSGWYVY
-585 LDTEDIQTVQW
+585 TTYKCEVCDVPLCTGQRNCFTLYHRDSKLSCEVVNFREDNNS
-596 ALKLFRGFLV
+596 LLS
-606 GLNLAVDFE
+606 
-615 GFPPSQL
+615 GFPNPQSYPS
-622 NDCLSKFYLEAKS
+622 
-635 KRGEMY
+635 
-641 HVSTLTDVRNSIM
+641 
-654 RYLSNLTPE
+654 P
-663 WKAHI
+663 
-668 KHSNVFQPSNNLLDN
+668 
-683 LRESLSES
+683 
-691 PIKPKAPMKIP
+691 
-702 MTASDVSLLIAS
+702 
-714 GCLNLDTPL
+714 
-723 GLFRKVWY
+723 
-731 DLTLH
+731 
-736 LGCGGQSALRGL
+736 QS
-748 TQDSFI
+748 
-754 LETDEKGRK
+754 
-763 FYRLNHS
+763 
-770 IKIQRARSCME
+770 
-781 MQYWNWDGRMY
+781 
-792 EIVGNP
+792 
-798 MCPVRSMDKY
+798 
-808 LSKRNPNKD
+808 
-817 AFFQRPKG
+817 
-825 HVHPNDVVWYESPV
+825 
-839 GHGVLACLMSK
+839 
-850 MAEDACLSR
+850 
-859 TYTNSSIRVTIADLL
+859 
-874 ERKGYSVETTM
+874 
-885 GMDPRN
+885 
-891 KSTKSLPAFSN
+891 
-902 VKADDLHANSIL
+902 
-914 IHQIMYQSDSN
+914 

>member
-559 TFKGTSS
+559 TFKEPIPKHRGVTPQNGEKQNLKLPQMAAVVASSTAPTTVTSS
-566 CPEDQT
+566 VQPQLPGLDGADPALLALGVTDVTPGEVYIDLGGENQEDVIITGNTPSPHSLHQHKQHNWGAGMRQGKPRGRSPRPLQGPAQGHAT
-572 YSPGHDAEPSYVY
+572 PWDQVPLSRDSQVVPVELHRAHPYSDAFPDEPGAGERSPRSIGAMLNHRAIHTPMMKNKPCAYCLMRQVRTKSGWYVY
-585 LDTEDIQTVQW
+585 TTYKCEVCDVPLCTGQRNCF
-596 ALKLFRGFLV
+596 ALYHMDNKLPGQVINNR
-606 GLNLAVDFE
+606 D
-615 GFPPSQL
+615 
-622 NDCLSKFYLEAKS
+622 
-635 KRGEMY
+635 
-641 HVSTLTDVRNSIM
+641 
-654 RYLSNLTPE
+654 
-663 WKAHI
+663 
-668 KHSNVFQPSNNLLDN
+668 NNLL
-683 LRESLSES
+683 S
-691 PIKPKAPMKIP
+691 
-702 MTASDVSLLIAS
+702 
-714 GCLNLDTPL
+714 TP
-723 GLFRKVWY
+723 
-731 DLTLH
+731 
-736 LGCGGQSALRGL
+736 
-748 TQDSFI
+748 
-754 LETDEKGRK
+754 
-763 FYRLNHS
+763 HS
-770 IKIQRARSCME
+770 T
-781 MQYWNWDGRMY
+781 
-792 EIVGNP
+792 V
-798 MCPVRSMDKY
+798 
-808 LSKRNPNKD
+808 
-817 AFFQRPKG
+817 
-825 HVHPNDVVWYESPV
+825 
-839 GHGVLACLMSK
+839 
-850 MAEDACLSR
+850 
-859 TYTNSSIRVTIADLL
+859 
-874 ERKGYSVETTM
+874 
-885 GMDPRN
+885 
-891 KSTKSLPAFSN
+891 
-902 VKADDLHANSIL
+902 
-914 IHQIMYQSDSN
+914 

>member
-80 QESVNTFLQYLYEGF
+80 QDSVNTFLQYLYEGF

-157 RATGLQKTASERI
+157 RATGLQKTASERV

-186 RPRLHRGGSPS
+186 RPRLNRGGSPS
-197 DVTVIGSDKADD
+197 DVTVIGVDKADD

-219 GAPDPWDRVPK
+219 GPPDPWDRVPK
-230 LGSGMGRQ
+230 LGSGMSRH
-238 GATGRN
+238 GATGRSN

-265 EKDSGQSSSSSS
+265 EKDSGQSSS

-339 IFQDPHPPSSSGPE
+339 IFQDPHPPSSTE
-353 PPSSSTVDSSS
+353 PSSTVDSSS
-364 GQDQQRLSEMQFSG
+364 GQDQRLSELQFSG
-378 FSQRQDM
+378 FSQRPDT
-385 DSYSSGKQKSGD
+385 DGYSSAKQKSGES
-397 GQLSSTPQQRPF
+397 QLTSTPQQRPF

-422 AAGSAMQAGMSSP
+422 AAGSAMQAGMTSP

-450 VQKPR
+450 VPKPR

-475 GMQSTADMTPDLSIV
+475 GVQSSTADMTPDLSIV

-511 GVMRIHQGRMP
+511 GVMRIHPGRMP
-522 DDQDDTSD
+522 DEQEETSD

-545 SNISGDQNNSWYMG
+545 SNVSGDQNNSWYMG
-559 TFKGTSS
+559 TFKGPASVSQRQMQSFQSHSKSFAPHPRHSQTLGPLDMQGHLAILSRMSGLSGEMYSSKVSDSPTHGTNLQKPGSLYLGGHHHRLAHLQGVRKLCVYCQFNKIKTKSGWWIYTRYKCEGCEIPLCNTTSERDCFILYHNLMYGGS
-566 CPEDQT
+566 HVSSSSVVPQ
-572 YSPGHDAEPSYVY
+572 
-585 LDTEDIQTVQW
+585 LTE
-596 ALKLFRGFLV
+596 
-606 GLNLAVDFE
+606 AVVSSAIAPPQLTE
-615 GFPPSQL
+615 AVVSSATAPSQL
-622 NDCLSKFYLEAKS
+622 AEANLSQTHTANLKPYYIY
-635 KRGEMY
+635 RG
-641 HVSTLTDVRNSIM
+641 T
-654 RYLSNLTPE
+654 
-663 WKAHI
+663 
-668 KHSNVFQPSNNLLDN
+668 
-683 LRESLSES
+683 
-691 PIKPKAPMKIP
+691 
-702 MTASDVSLLIAS
+702 
-714 GCLNLDTPL
+714 
-723 GLFRKVWY
+723 
-731 DLTLH
+731 
-736 LGCGGQSALRGL
+736 
-748 TQDSFI
+748 
-754 LETDEKGRK
+754 
-763 FYRLNHS
+763 
-770 IKIQRARSCME
+770 
-781 MQYWNWDGRMY
+781 
-792 EIVGNP
+792 
-798 MCPVRSMDKY
+798 
-808 LSKRNPNKD
+808 
-817 AFFQRPKG
+817 
-825 HVHPNDVVWYESPV
+825 
-839 GHGVLACLMSK
+839 
-850 MAEDACLSR
+850 
-859 TYTNSSIRVTIADLL
+859 
-874 ERKGYSVETTM
+874 
-885 GMDPRN
+885 
-891 KSTKSLPAFSN
+891 
-902 VKADDLHANSIL
+902 
-914 IHQIMYQSDSN
+914 

>member
-80 QESVNTFLQYLYEGF
+80 QDSVNTFLQYLYEGF

-157 RATGLQKTASERI
+157 RATGLQKTASERV

-186 RPRLHRGGSPS
+186 RPRLNRGGSPS
-197 DVTVIGSDKADD
+197 DVTVIGVDKADD

-219 GAPDPWDRVPK
+219 GPPDPWDRVPK
-230 LGSGMGRQ
+230 LGSGMSRH
-238 GATGRN
+238 GATGRSN

-265 EKDSGQSSSSSS
+265 EKDSGQSSS

-339 IFQDPHPPSSSGPE
+339 IFQDPHPPSSTE
-353 PPSSSTVDSSS
+353 PSSTVDSSS
-364 GQDQQRLSEMQFSG
+364 GQDQRLSELQFSG
-378 FSQRQDM
+378 FSQRPDT
-385 DSYSSGKQKSGD
+385 DGYSSAKQKSGES
-397 GQLSSTPQQRPF
+397 QLTSTPQQRPF

-422 AAGSAMQAGMSSP
+422 AAGSAMQAGMTSP

-450 VQKPR
+450 VPKPR

-475 GMQSTADMTPDLSIV
+475 GVQSSTADMTPDLSIV

-511 GVMRIHQGRMP
+511 GVMRIHPGRMP
-522 DDQDDTSD
+522 DEQEETSD

-545 SNISGDQNNSWYMG
+545 SNVSGDQNNSWYMG
-559 TFKGTSS
+559 TFKGGASVSFLQGKPSSVTMASSLPGNYSMASSLLGNDPNISMATSGL
-566 CPEDQT
+566 PEWQDQVQIQGVDHRLIHIGGKNRACAYCT
-572 YSPGHDAEPSYVY
+572 ISKNKTRLGWARKSYYKCDACGVPLCRGETNCYERYHDLVQEHQHLVDSPKNLYKFLLRKFSSQV
-585 LDTEDIQTVQW
+585 DTEFVPENFKMPNIDI
-596 ALKLFRGFLV
+596 
-606 GLNLAVDFE
+606 N
-615 GFPPSQL
+615 
-622 NDCLSKFYLEAKS
+622 
-635 KRGEMY
+635 
-641 HVSTLTDVRNSIM
+641 
-654 RYLSNLTPE
+654 
-663 WKAHI
+663 
-668 KHSNVFQPSNNLLDN
+668 
-683 LRESLSES
+683 
-691 PIKPKAPMKIP
+691 
-702 MTASDVSLLIAS
+702 
-714 GCLNLDTPL
+714 
-723 GLFRKVWY
+723 
-731 DLTLH
+731 
-736 LGCGGQSALRGL
+736 
-748 TQDSFI
+748 
-754 LETDEKGRK
+754 
-763 FYRLNHS
+763 
-770 IKIQRARSCME
+770 
-781 MQYWNWDGRMY
+781 
-792 EIVGNP
+792 
-798 MCPVRSMDKY
+798 
-808 LSKRNPNKD
+808 
-817 AFFQRPKG
+817 
-825 HVHPNDVVWYESPV
+825 
-839 GHGVLACLMSK
+839 
-850 MAEDACLSR
+850 
-859 TYTNSSIRVTIADLL
+859 
-874 ERKGYSVETTM
+874 
-885 GMDPRN
+885 
-891 KSTKSLPAFSN
+891 FSN
-902 VKADDLHANSIL
+902 PDHK
-914 IHQIMYQSDSN
+914 

>member
-25 HMWKSQMLCDAIIKT
+25 HMWKGQMLCDAIIKT
-40 GQIITKAHRVVL
+40 GQVITKAHRVVL

-104 DVEKVA
+104 DVEKVG

-128 MNAKTGAPFPGSAY
+128 MNAKTGAPFPGSSY

-186 RPRLHRGGSPS
+186 RPRLYRGGSPS

-209 TASMSHSYMA
+209 TASMSHSYMS

-230 LGSGMGRQ
+230 LGSGMSRQ

-252 VEESI
+252 IEERI

-265 EKDSGQSSSSSS
+265 EKDSGQPSSS
-277 RSSQRSAAVSIA
+277 RSSQKSAAVSIA

-301 VVNVFGNPDTQS
+301 VVNVFGSPETQS
-313 STPAAATNTITSS
+313 TTAASNAITSS

-339 IFQDPHPPSSSGPE
+339 IFQEPHPQSSSAPEPSS
-353 PPSSSTVDSSS
+353 SSSTVESS
-364 GQDQQRLSEMQFSG
+364 GQVSEIQFAG
-378 FSQRQDM
+378 FSQRQDVV
-385 DSYSSGKQKSGD
+385 DSVYGMGKQQKSVD
-397 GQLSSTPQQRPF
+397 SQLTSTPHQRPF
-409 PMSMSPINQPKPF
+409 PVSVSPITQPKPF
-422 AAGSAMQAGMSSP
+422 AAGSAVQAGISSP

-455 SAPASPAERARDNRR
+455 SAPASPAERARDSRR

-475 GMQSTADMTPDLSIV
+475 GMHSTADMTPDLSIV
-490 KIEASNHE
+490 KIESSNHE

-511 GVMRIHQGRMP
+511 GVMRIHPGRMP
-522 DDQDDTSD
+522 DEQEEASD

-559 TFKGTSS
+559 TFKGTAS
-566 CPEDQT
+566 CSEDQS
-572 YSPGHDAEPSYVY
+572 YSPGEDAAPNYVF
-585 LDTEDIQTVQW
+585 LDTGDMQTVQW

-606 GLNLAVDFE
+606 SLNLSVDFE
-615 GFPPSQL
+615 AFPPSQL

-663 WKAHI
+663 WKSHI
-668 KHSNVFQPSNNLLDN
+668 KHSDVFQPSNNLLDN
-683 LRESLSES
+683 LRESLTET
-691 PIKPKAPMKIP
+691 PMKPKAPMKIP
-702 MTASDVSLLIAS
+702 MTSSDVGLLISS
-714 GCLNLDTPL
+714 GCLNLETPL

-748 TQDSFI
+748 TQDSFV

-798 MCPVRSMDKY
+798 MCPVKSMDKY

-825 HVHPNDVVWYESPV
+825 HVHPTDMVWYESPV

-891 KSTKSLPAFSN
+891 KSTKSLPTFSN
-902 VKADDLHANSIL
+902 VKADDLHANSAL
-914 IHQIMYQSDSN
+914 IHKIMYHCDTD

>member
-80 QESVNTFLQYLYEGF
+80 QDSVNTFLQYLYEGF

-157 RATGLQKTASERI
+157 RATGLQKTASERV

-186 RPRLHRGGSPS
+186 RPRLNRGGSPS
-197 DVTVIGSDKADD
+197 DVTVIGVDKADD

-219 GAPDPWDRVPK
+219 GPPDPWDRVPK
-230 LGSGMGRQ
+230 LGSGMSRH
-238 GATGRN
+238 GATGRSN

-265 EKDSGQSSSSSS
+265 EKDSGQSSS

-339 IFQDPHPPSSSGPE
+339 IFQDPHPPSSTE
-353 PPSSSTVDSSS
+353 PSSTVDSSS
-364 GQDQQRLSEMQFSG
+364 GQDQRLSELQFSG
-378 FSQRQDM
+378 FSQRPDT
-385 DSYSSGKQKSGD
+385 DGYSSAKQKSGES
-397 GQLSSTPQQRPF
+397 QLTSTPQQRPF

-422 AAGSAMQAGMSSP
+422 AAGSAMQAGMTSP

-450 VQKPR
+450 VPKPR

-475 GMQSTADMTPDLSIV
+475 GVQSSTADMTPDLSIV

-511 GVMRIHQGRMP
+511 GVMRIHPGRMP
-522 DDQDDTSD
+522 DEQEETSD

-545 SNISGDQNNSWYMG
+545 SNVSGDQNNSWYMG
-559 TFKGTSS
+559 TFKGHSNPVYNTSATTLPGDS
-566 CPEDQT
+566 SSGLVSREAT
-572 YSPGHDAEPSYVY
+572 YSC
-585 LDTEDIQTVQW
+585 QTCFKTFW
-596 ALKLFRGFLV
+596 TLEE
-606 GLNLAVDFE
+606 LN
-615 GFPPSQL
+615 
-622 NDCLSKFYLEAKS
+622 
-635 KRGEMY
+635 
-641 HVSTLTDVRNSIM
+641 T
-654 RYLSNLTPE
+654 
-663 WKAHI
+663 
-668 KHSNVFQPSNNLLDN
+668 HS
-683 LRESLSES
+683 
-691 PIKPKAPMKIP
+691 
-702 MTASDVSLLIAS
+702 
-714 GCLNLDTPL
+714 
-723 GLFRKVWY
+723 
-731 DLTLH
+731 H
-736 LGCGGQSALRGL
+736 
-748 TQDSFI
+748 TQDEVGFVCRICGASAVNRKQLGEHLVAHHSVEYLHFCVMCG
-754 LETDEKGRK
+754 KGFK
-763 FYRLNHS
+763 SYSGYYDH
-770 IKIQRARSCME
+770 QRT
-781 MQYWNWDGRMY
+781 YHGTGP
-792 EIVGNP
+792 V
-798 MCPVRSMDKY
+798 CPVCGKCFARHSH
-808 LSKRNPNKD
+808 LQHHIN
-817 AFFQRPKG
+817 
-825 HVHPNDVVWYESPV
+825 
-839 GHGVLACLMSK
+839 
-850 MAEDACLSR
+850 
-859 TYTNSSIRVTIADLL
+859 NSHKTSQAITQNQL
-874 ERKGYSVETTM
+874 
-885 GMDPRN
+885 
-891 KSTKSLPAFSN
+891 
-902 VKADDLHANSIL
+902 
-914 IHQIMYQSDSN
+914 

>member
-559 TFKGTSS
+559 TFKD
-566 CPEDQT
+566 P
-572 YSPGHDAEPSYVY
+572 EPS
-585 LDTEDIQTVQW
+585 DSSNMPRFIRQ
-596 ALKLFRGFLV
+596 
-606 GLNLAVDFE
+606 
-615 GFPPSQL
+615 PPPG
-622 NDCLSKFYLEAKS
+622 
-635 KRGEMY
+635 KRPLISENFG
-641 HVSTLTDVRNSIM
+641 
-654 RYLSNLTPE
+654 LTPE
-663 WKAHI
+663 
-668 KHSNVFQPSNNLLDN
+668 LLQSFMFPKYN
-683 LRESLSES
+683 SQGRSQGQSL
-691 PIKPKAPMKIP
+691 
-702 MTASDVSLLIAS
+702 DVSQAR
-714 GCLNLDTPL
+714 
-723 GLFRKVWY
+723 FQ
-731 DLTLH
+731 
-736 LGCGGQSALRGL
+736 GQSSNTMTPIFSDSMLRHHESIVSP
-748 TQDSFI
+748 DSNLNMSVGHSTSSYRGQHEYGQHKLVYI
-754 LETDEKGRK
+754 ADKKYKPCVVCVLNKVKSPKGWYIYSYYKCEVCDVPLCR
-763 FYRLNHS
+763 
-770 IKIQRARSCME
+770 
-781 MQYWNWDGRMY
+781 
-792 EIVGNP
+792 
-798 MCPVRSMDKY
+798 
-808 LSKRNPNKD
+808 SKRD
-817 AFFQRPKG
+817 CFHQY
-825 HVHPNDVVWYESPV
+825 HQY
-839 GHGVLACLMSK
+839 MST
-850 MAEDACLSR
+850 MD
-859 TYTNSSIRVTIADLL
+859 NSEL
-874 ERKGYSVETTM
+874 
-885 GMDPRN
+885 
-891 KSTKSLPAFSN
+891 
-902 VKADDLHANSIL
+902 
-914 IHQIMYQSDSN
+914 QITFPPHTS

>member
-80 QESVNTFLQYLYEGF
+80 QDSVNTFLQYLYEGF

-157 RATGLQKTASERI
+157 RATGLQKTASERV

-186 RPRLHRGGSPS
+186 RPRLNRGGSPS
-197 DVTVIGSDKADD
+197 DVTVIGVDKADD

-219 GAPDPWDRVPK
+219 GPPDPWDRVPK
-230 LGSGMGRQ
+230 LGSGMSRH
-238 GATGRN
+238 GATGRSN

-265 EKDSGQSSSSSS
+265 EKDSGQSSS

-339 IFQDPHPPSSSGPE
+339 IFQDPHPPSSTE
-353 PPSSSTVDSSS
+353 PSSTVDSSS
-364 GQDQQRLSEMQFSG
+364 GQDQRLSELQFSG
-378 FSQRQDM
+378 FSQRPDT
-385 DSYSSGKQKSGD
+385 DGYSSAKQKSGES
-397 GQLSSTPQQRPF
+397 QLTSTPQQRPF

-422 AAGSAMQAGMSSP
+422 AAGSAMQAGMTSP

-450 VQKPR
+450 VPKPR

-475 GMQSTADMTPDLSIV
+475 GVQSSTADMTPDLSIV

-511 GVMRIHQGRMP
+511 GVMRIHPGRMP
-522 DDQDDTSD
+522 DEQEETSD

-545 SNISGDQNNSWYMG
+545 SNVSGDQNNSWYMG
-559 TFKGTSS
+559 TFKEWLTIQG
-566 CPEDQT
+566 EDPNFEQA
-572 YSPGHDAEPSYVY
+572 SAGKINHY
-585 LDTEDIQTVQW
+585 LVNFYRYYHSNE
-596 ALKLFRGFLV
+596 
-606 GLNLAVDFE
+606 NLPDE
-615 GFPPSQL
+615 LLRLYP
-622 NDCLSKFYLEAKS
+622 LEI
-635 KRGEMY
+635 
-641 HVSTLTDVRNSIM
+641 T
-654 RYLSNLTPE
+654 RYLQAQPFCRDVDVICSPEFASSNRFL
-663 WKAHI
+663 
-668 KHSNVFQPSNNLLDN
+668 
-683 LRESLSES
+683 ESMMGGEVETA
-691 PIKPKAPMKIP
+691 IKPITPTHLQILYSSSILSCNDP
-702 MTASDVSLLIAS
+702 FSLQ
-714 GCLNLDTPL
+714 N
-723 GLFRKVWY
+723 KVWVDVNLY
-731 DLTLH
+731 FGVLSRLF
-736 LGCGGQSALRGL
+736 LRQL
-748 TQDSFI
+748 RKDSFV
-754 LETDEKGRK
+754 LEIDPNVGRRYFRIVDSNIGK
-763 FYRLNHS
+763 DKVMS
-770 IKIQRARSCME
+770 
-781 MQYWNWDGRMY
+781 RMY
-792 EIVGNP
+792 EQIGSP
-798 MCPVRSMDKY
+798 FCPVSSLLLY
-808 LSKRNPNKD
+808 LTKLNPNSD
-817 AFFQRPKG
+817 VFFQQPRREGNLQGWYTETAVGKN
-825 HVHPNDVVWYESPV
+825 VHSNK
-839 GHGVLACLMSK
+839 LATLCSHAGINTYYRNTALRMF
-850 MAEDACLSR
+850 SR
-859 TYTNSSIRVTIADLL
+859 
-874 ERKGYSVETTM
+874 
-885 GMDPRN
+885 
-891 KSTKSLPAFSN
+891 
-902 VKADDLHANSIL
+902 SIL
-914 IHQIMYQSDSN
+914 SYTSDLTNAYSDEIERTINGLNN

>member
-80 QESVNTFLQYLYEGF
+80 QDSVNTFLQYLYEGF

-157 RATGLQKTASERI
+157 RATGLQKTASERV

-186 RPRLHRGGSPS
+186 RPRLNRGGSPS
-197 DVTVIGSDKADD
+197 DVTVIGVDKADD

-219 GAPDPWDRVPK
+219 GPPDPWDRVPK
-230 LGSGMGRQ
+230 LGSGMSRH
-238 GATGRN
+238 GATGRSN

-265 EKDSGQSSSSSS
+265 EKDSGQSSS

-339 IFQDPHPPSSSGPE
+339 IFQDPHPPSSTE
-353 PPSSSTVDSSS
+353 PSSTVDSSS
-364 GQDQQRLSEMQFSG
+364 GQDQRLSELQFSG
-378 FSQRQDM
+378 FSQRPDT
-385 DSYSSGKQKSGD
+385 DGYSSAKQKSGES
-397 GQLSSTPQQRPF
+397 QLTSTPQQRPF

-422 AAGSAMQAGMSSP
+422 AAGSAMQAGMTSP

-450 VQKPR
+450 VPKPR

-475 GMQSTADMTPDLSIV
+475 GVQSSTADMTPDLSIV

-511 GVMRIHQGRMP
+511 GVMRIHPGRMP
-522 DDQDDTSD
+522 DEQEETSD

-545 SNISGDQNNSWYMG
+545 SNVSGDQNNSWYMG
-559 TFKGTSS
+559 TFKDPDLGLYHLPPLSLSTGADTVSPLTDDLAQHIPVKNDNNKYTKCFLCLRNKTKTKS
-566 CPEDQT
+566 GWRVNT
-572 YSPGHDAEPSYVY
+572 YYKCSRCAVPLCNNRERNCFETFHRQYVMFKADGSQY
-585 LDTEDIQTVQW
+585 PNPRP
-596 ALKLFRGFLV
+596 LKYPRY
-606 GLNLAVDFE
+606 
-615 GFPPSQL
+615 L
-622 NDCLSKFYLEAKS
+622 NDLGL
-635 KRGEMY
+635 
-641 HVSTLTDVRNSIM
+641 HVSD
-654 RYLSNLTPE
+654 
-663 WKAHI
+663 
-668 KHSNVFQPSNNLLDN
+668 Q
-683 LRESLSES
+683 
-691 PIKPKAPMKIP
+691 
-702 MTASDVSLLIAS
+702 
-714 GCLNLDTPL
+714 
-723 GLFRKVWY
+723 
-731 DLTLH
+731 
-736 LGCGGQSALRGL
+736 
-748 TQDSFI
+748 
-754 LETDEKGRK
+754 
-763 FYRLNHS
+763 
-770 IKIQRARSCME
+770 
-781 MQYWNWDGRMY
+781 
-792 EIVGNP
+792 
-798 MCPVRSMDKY
+798 
-808 LSKRNPNKD
+808 
-817 AFFQRPKG
+817 
-825 HVHPNDVVWYESPV
+825 
-839 GHGVLACLMSK
+839 
-850 MAEDACLSR
+850 
-859 TYTNSSIRVTIADLL
+859 
-874 ERKGYSVETTM
+874 
-885 GMDPRN
+885 
-891 KSTKSLPAFSN
+891 
-902 VKADDLHANSIL
+902 
-914 IHQIMYQSDSN
+914 

>member
-559 TFKGTSS
+559 TFKGRRSDKWRTGGVAHSWELQNSSATSLLQS
-566 CPEDQT
+566 ETSPGLDISYSELLENQSPEIMTQKSPLAEQSTPKRKKDKSSSSVIQKGLEEPTCDVKLETQDKEAVYEIFGSSYSRQNFAWRLVRYMFEDSELKDHNCYGRKGKPSLDVEKLAMVRELVFTYYPLEHFILQQRAWKACTVAIDKGIRNTFCDYHPRQQSSSKDDVSDQT
-572 YSPGHDAEPSYVY
+572 S
-585 LDTEDIQTVQW
+585 
-596 ALKLFRGFLV
+596 
-606 GLNLAVDFE
+606 
-615 GFPPSQL
+615 
-622 NDCLSKFYLEAKS
+622 LEQ
-635 KRGEMY
+635 
-641 HVSTLTDVRNSIM
+641 I
-654 RYLSNLTPE
+654 
-663 WKAHI
+663 
-668 KHSNVFQPSNNLLDN
+668 
-683 LRESLSES
+683 
-691 PIKPKAPMKIP
+691 
-702 MTASDVSLLIAS
+702 
-714 GCLNLDTPL
+714 
-723 GLFRKVWY
+723 
-731 DLTLH
+731 
-736 LGCGGQSALRGL
+736 
-748 TQDSFI
+748 
-754 LETDEKGRK
+754 
-763 FYRLNHS
+763 
-770 IKIQRARSCME
+770 
-781 MQYWNWDGRMY
+781 
-792 EIVGNP
+792 
-798 MCPVRSMDKY
+798 
-808 LSKRNPNKD
+808 
-817 AFFQRPKG
+817 
-825 HVHPNDVVWYESPV
+825 
-839 GHGVLACLMSK
+839 
-850 MAEDACLSR
+850 
-859 TYTNSSIRVTIADLL
+859 YT
-874 ERKGYSVETTM
+874 
-885 GMDPRN
+885 
-891 KSTKSLPAFSN
+891 
-902 VKADDLHANSIL
+902 
-914 IHQIMYQSDSN
+914 

>member
-80 QESVNTFLQYLYEGF
+80 QDSVNTFLQYLYEGF

-157 RATGLQKTASERI
+157 RATGLQKTASERV

-186 RPRLHRGGSPS
+186 RPRLNRGGSPS
-197 DVTVIGSDKADD
+197 DVTVIGVDKADD

-219 GAPDPWDRVPK
+219 GPPDPWDRVPK
-230 LGSGMGRQ
+230 LGSGMSRH
-238 GATGRN
+238 GATGRSN

-265 EKDSGQSSSSSS
+265 EKDSGQSSS

-339 IFQDPHPPSSSGPE
+339 IFQDPHPPSSTE
-353 PPSSSTVDSSS
+353 PSSTVDSSS
-364 GQDQQRLSEMQFSG
+364 GQDQRLSELQFSG
-378 FSQRQDM
+378 FSQRPDT
-385 DSYSSGKQKSGD
+385 DGYSSAKQKSGES
-397 GQLSSTPQQRPF
+397 QLTSTPQQRPF

-422 AAGSAMQAGMSSP
+422 AAGSAMQAGMTSP

-450 VQKPR
+450 VPKPR

-475 GMQSTADMTPDLSIV
+475 GVQSSTADMTPDLSIV

-511 GVMRIHQGRMP
+511 GVMRIHPGRMP
-522 DDQDDTSD
+522 DEQEETSD

-545 SNISGDQNNSWYMG
+545 SNVSGDQNNSWYMG
-559 TFKGTSS
+559 TFKEGDDIISIDDNDIICTEQQ
-566 CPEDQT
+566 PT
-572 YSPGHDAEPSYVY
+572 YSAERKQYLAGTRMRTMRDIKLIKEWLALHKMSNNIETMDAITLNNSLERFYVGASTRDGKPY
-585 LDTEDIQTVQW
+585 TRST
-596 ALKLFRGFLV
+596 LV
-606 GLNLAVDFE
+606 GIRASMNRYMQALPIGNLYSVLKSDVFASSNAVLEKLCSRDKGRE
-615 GFPPSQL
+615 RTTIKK
-622 NDCLSKFYLEAKS
+622 CLSSHDIS
-635 KRGEMY
+635 KLMSSG
-641 HVSTLTDVRNSIM
+641 VLSTCNP
-654 RYLSNLTPE
+654 LS
-663 WKAHI
+663 
-668 KHSNVFQPSNNLLDN
+668 V
-683 LRESLSES
+683 
-691 PIKPKAPMKIP
+691 
-702 MTASDVSLLIAS
+702 V
-714 GCLNLDTPL
+714 
-723 GLFRKVWY
+723 RKVWF

-736 LGCGGQSALRGL
+736 FGIKGKEAIRTL
-748 TQDSFI
+748 TKDSFI
-754 LETDEKGRK
+754 LETDEKGLNY
-763 FYRLNHS
+763 YRLNLEKEMP
-770 IKIQRARSCME
+770 KIETFSE
-781 MQYWNWDGRMY
+781 MHDWNWHMRMY
-792 EIVGNP
+792 EIP
-798 MCPVRSMDKY
+798 DSPHCPVRSMSLY
-808 LSKRNPNKD
+808 VSKLGQVHD
-817 AFFQRPKG
+817 DFFQRAIESKQCNSRFWYLGPMG
-825 HVHPNDVVWYESPV
+825 HNTI
-839 GHGVLACLMSK
+839 LK
-850 MAEDACLSR
+850 MMADISDSAGLSI
-859 TYTNSSIRVTIADLL
+859 TYTNICLKATIAKMLSEHQQFSEDSALNMHCKNKLGFVPSFPSEKLKQYSYLL
-874 ERKGYSVETTM
+874 HNLFYSQ
-885 GMDPRN
+885 
-891 KSTKSLPAFSN
+891 LYAY
-902 VKADDLHANSIL
+902 AN
-914 IHQIMYQSDSN
+914 

>member
-25 HMWKSQMLCDAIIKT
+25 HMWKGQMLCDAIIKT
-40 GQIITKAHRVVL
+40 GQVITKAHRVVL

-104 DVEKVA
+104 DVEKVG

-128 MNAKTGAPFPGSAY
+128 MNAKTGAPFPGSSY

-186 RPRLHRGGSPS
+186 RPRLYRGGSPS

-209 TASMSHSYMA
+209 TASMSHSYMS

-230 LGSGMGRQ
+230 LGSGMSRQ

-252 VEESI
+252 IEERI

-265 EKDSGQSSSSSS
+265 EKDSGQPSSS
-277 RSSQRSAAVSIA
+277 RSSQKSAAVSIA

-301 VVNVFGNPDTQS
+301 VVNVFGSPETQS
-313 STPAAATNTITSS
+313 TTAASNAITSS

-339 IFQDPHPPSSSGPE
+339 IFQEPHPQSSSAPEPSS
-353 PPSSSTVDSSS
+353 SSSTVESS
-364 GQDQQRLSEMQFSG
+364 GQVSEIQFAG
-378 FSQRQDM
+378 FSQRQDVV
-385 DSYSSGKQKSGD
+385 DSVYGMGKQQKSVD
-397 GQLSSTPQQRPF
+397 SQLTSTPHQRPF
-409 PMSMSPINQPKPF
+409 PVSVSPITQPKPF
-422 AAGSAMQAGMSSP
+422 AAGSAVQAGISSP

-455 SAPASPAERARDNRR
+455 SAPASPAERARDSRR

-475 GMQSTADMTPDLSIV
+475 GMHSTADMTPDLSIV
-490 KIEASNHE
+490 KIESSNHE

-511 GVMRIHQGRMP
+511 GVMRIHPGRMP
-522 DDQDDTSD
+522 DEQEEASD

-559 TFKGTSS
+559 TFKEPIPKHRSVTQQNGEKQNLKLPPMAAVVASSSSAPTTVTSS
-566 CPEDQT
+566 GHQQLFPGFEGADPALLALGVTESCMASGEVYIDIGGDNQDDVVITGNTPGLPQQHKQQPWGTAMRTGKPKGRSPRPLHQGQGPPQGHATTWDQMAPSRDNQVVPVELHRAHPFQDAFPDEPGAGER
-572 YSPGHDAEPSYVY
+572 SPRSVGAMLNHRAIHTPMMKNKPCAYCLMRQVRTKSGWYVY
-585 LDTEDIQTVQW
+585 TTYKCEVCDVPLCTGQRNCFTLYHMDN
-596 ALKLFRGFLV
+596 KLPGQVVNTRG
-606 GLNLAVDFE
+606 
-615 GFPPSQL
+615 
-622 NDCLSKFYLEAKS
+622 
-635 KRGEMY
+635 
-641 HVSTLTDVRNSIM
+641 
-654 RYLSNLTPE
+654 
-663 WKAHI
+663 
-668 KHSNVFQPSNNLLDN
+668 
-683 LRESLSES
+683 
-691 PIKPKAPMKIP
+691 
-702 MTASDVSLLIAS
+702 
-714 GCLNLDTPL
+714 
-723 GLFRKVWY
+723 
-731 DLTLH
+731 
-736 LGCGGQSALRGL
+736 
-748 TQDSFI
+748 
-754 LETDEKGRK
+754 
-763 FYRLNHS
+763 
-770 IKIQRARSCME
+770 
-781 MQYWNWDGRMY
+781 DG
-792 EIVGNP
+792 
-798 MCPVRSMDKY
+798 
-808 LSKRNPNKD
+808 
-817 AFFQRPKG
+817 
-825 HVHPNDVVWYESPV
+825 
-839 GHGVLACLMSK
+839 
-850 MAEDACLSR
+850 
-859 TYTNSSIRVTIADLL
+859 
-874 ERKGYSVETTM
+874 
-885 GMDPRN
+885 
-891 KSTKSLPAFSN
+891 
-902 VKADDLHANSIL
+902 NSIL
-914 IHQIMYQSDSN
+914 PTSQS